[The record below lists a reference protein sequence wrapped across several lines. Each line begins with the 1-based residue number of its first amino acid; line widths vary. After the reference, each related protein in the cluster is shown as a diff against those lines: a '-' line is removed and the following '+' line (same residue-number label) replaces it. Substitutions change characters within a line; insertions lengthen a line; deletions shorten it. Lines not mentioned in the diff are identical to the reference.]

1 MREYFGDLMKNLLDE
16 DDANE
21 DKKLFNDKF
30 VSLKKYLNNINFN
43 KTVQEQCQIETFF
56 KNIDPT
62 CFEIAQKQD
71 ENIPLPFIKSIL
83 LNLVTFY

>member
-43 KTVQEQCQIETFF
+43 ETVQEQCQIE
-56 KNIDPT
+56 
-62 CFEIAQKQD
+62 A
-71 ENIPLPFIKSIL
+71 L
-83 LNLVTFY
+83 LIQLVLK

>member
-1 MREYFGDLMKNLLDE
+1 LREYFGDLMKNLLDE

-43 KTVQEQCQIETFF
+43 ETVQEQCQIE
-56 KNIDPT
+56 
-62 CFEIAQKQD
+62 A
-71 ENIPLPFIKSIL
+71 L
-83 LNLVTFY
+83 LIQLVLK

>member
-43 KTVQEQCQIETFF
+43 ETVQEQCQIEAFF

-71 ENIPLPFIKSIL
+71 KNISLPFIKSFIKK
-83 LNLVTFY
+83 